1 MKLKVLSLIFFSFLT
16 CFSQV
21 NEQID
26 DLIIIGEDSIPKP
39 YIDLNEVVLFQ
50 PLTFNDYDSAK
61 KYAVLR
67 NRTYKVYP
75 YAKLAADRLKILND
89 RLKLIVKNKQKRK
102 YLKRL
107 EKFIYD
113 EFEKDLKKLS
123 RSEGKILIKLVH
135 RQTGPVSYTHLRA
148 HETS

>member
-1 MKLKVLSLIFFSFLT
+1 MVFIPLTLMKLKVLSLIFFSFLT

-61 KYAVLR
+61 RYAVLR
-67 NRTYKVYP
+67 NRTHKVYS
-75 YAKLAADRLKILND
+75 YAKMAADRLKILND
-89 RLKLIVKNKQKRK
+89 RLKLIVKIVLYINK
-102 YLKRL
+102 
-107 EKFIYD
+107 
-113 EFEKDLKKLS
+113 LKK
-123 RSEGKILIKLVH
+123 RVIEILNNLALLLNKSLIENKNINFISV
-135 RQTGPVSYTHLRA
+135 
-148 HETS
+148 